1 MSSDA
6 DADLESFRLE
16 ARAWLASNLELKK
29 DAPSPTDAE
38 DRQIQALIASG
49 GYAGL
54 PYPVEY
60 GGRGLT
66 LRHQEVFYTEARH
79 YRLPAGLGVSLGMIA
94 PALFDCGSPAFLAEH
109 LPRILTGEAKW
120 IQLLSEPAAG
130 SDLAGSLTRAE
141 RDGDR
146 WIVNGSKVW
155 STDAASADYGFCL
168 ARTDFDRPKHRGLS
182 VFAMPL
188 RAPGV
193 TVNVIAKSD
202 GCDTEFYEEFFT
214 DVALPANAIVGGLND
229 GWSVAQR
236 LLFHERNFSGGV
248 GYAVGM
254 RSRAQGTVSVDD
266 LAAVIGQRHTP
277 YDGRDED
284 LLAQAY
290 VNAVVHDQLSARVSA
305 GYVSSE
311 LTGPWGSLL
320 KLSSGLKEHRRAEI
334 AVELC
339 GEAAITWTDDSDNGP
354 VGAAWLN
361 AMVMSVAGGSN
372 EMQRNTISEKLL
384 GLPREVALDR
394 DVSFRESLRRRG
406 SDEPR

>member
-1 MSSDA
+1 MSTEI
-6 DADLESFRLE
+6 DLEEFRRQ
-16 ARAWLASNLELKK
+16 ARAWLRRNMELKTGLPT
-29 DAPSPTDAE
+29 PSDAE
-38 DRQIQALIASG
+38 DRQLQAKIADA

-66 LRHQEVFYTEARH
+66 LRHQEVFHEEAAP
-79 YRLPAGLGVSLGMIA
+79 YRLPVGLGVSLGMIA
-94 PALFDCGSPAFLAEH
+94 PTLLDCAAPEFLADH
-109 LPRILTGEAKW
+109 MPKILRGEEKW
-120 IQLLSEPAAG
+120 IQLLSEPNAG
-130 SDLAGSLTRAE
+130 SDLAGSLTKAD

-155 STDAASADYGFCL
+155 STAAAVADYGFCL
-168 ARTDFDRPKHRGLS
+168 TRTDFDRPKHRGLS

-193 TVNVIAKSD
+193 TINVIVKSD
-202 GCDTEFYEEFFT
+202 GCDNEFYEEFFS
-214 DVALPANAIVGGLND
+214 DVALPADSLIGELND

-248 GYAVGM
+248 GYAVGL
-254 RSRAQGTVSVDD
+254 RPKTRESVSIDD
-266 LAAVIGQRHTP
+266 LIAAVRTRGTP
-277 YDGRDED
+277 LNDHDED
-284 LLAQAY
+284 LLAQVY
-290 VNAVVHDQLSARVSA
+290 VNALVHNQLSRRVSS
-305 GYVSSE
+305 GYTTGS
-311 LTGPWGSLL
+311 LNGPWGSLL

-339 GEAAITWTDDSDNGP
+339 GPAAVTWSDGSNNGP
-354 VGAAWLN
+354 VGSSWLN

-384 GLPREVALDR
+384 GLPREPALDR
-394 DVSFRESLRRRG
+394 DISFRESLRRRTPG
-406 SDEPR
+406 GQGP

>member
-1 MSSDA
+1 MNLDQ
-6 DADLESFRLE
+6 FRRQVRE
-16 ARAWLASNLELKK
+16 WLSSNLELKAGLPK
-29 DAPSPTDAE
+29 PTDAE
-38 DRQIQALIASG
+38 DRVLQAKIADG

-66 LRHQEVFYTEARH
+66 PGHQEIFYEEAAP

-94 PALFDCGSPAFLAEH
+94 PTLLDCASPGVLAEH
-109 LPRILTGEAKW
+109 LPKIFRGEEKW
-120 IQLLSEPAAG
+120 IQLLSEPGAG
-130 SDLAGSLTRAE
+130 SDLAGSLTRAD

-146 WIVNGSKVW
+146 WIINGSKVW
-155 STDAASADYGFCL
+155 STDAAVADYGFCL

-188 RAPGV
+188 QAPGV
-193 TVNVIAKSD
+193 SIQVIAKSD
-202 GCDTEFYEEFFT
+202 GCDTEFYQEYFS
-214 DVALPANAIVGGLND
+214 DVALPADALIGALNE

-248 GYAVGM
+248 GYSVGL
-254 RSRAQGTVSVDD
+254 RAKTKESVSVED
-266 LAAVIGQRHTP
+266 LIAAVCLRGTP
-277 YDGRDED
+277 LTEREED

-290 VNAVVHDQLSARVSA
+290 SNAVVHNQLSKRVSS
-305 GYVSSE
+305 GYTTGTLS
-311 LTGPWGSLL
+311 GPWGSLL

-339 GEAAITWTDDSDNGP
+339 GSAAITWDDGSENGP
-354 VGAAWLN
+354 IGSSWLN

-372 EMQRNTISEKLL
+372 EMQRNTVGEKLL
-384 GLPREVALDR
+384 GLPREPVVDR
-394 DVSFRESLRRRG
+394 DVSFRESLRRRAPAGEG
-406 SDEPR
+406 S

>member
-1 MSSDA
+1 MDRE
-6 DADLESFRLE
+6 DQLDLERFRLD
-16 ARAWLASNLELKK
+16 ARAWLSGNMELK
-29 DAPSPTDAE
+29 DGRPAPSDVE
-38 DRQIQALIASG
+38 DRRLQGRIADA

-66 LRHQEVFYTEARH
+66 LRHQEVFYEEGAR

-94 PALFDCGSPAFLAEH
+94 PTLLDCAAPEFLAEH
-109 LPRILTGEAKW
+109 LPKVLRGEEKW
-120 IQLLSEPAAG
+120 IQLLSEPGAG
-130 SDLAGSLTRAE
+130 SDLAGSLTKAE
-141 RDGDR
+141 QDGDR

-155 STDAASADYGFCL
+155 STDAAAADYGFCL

-193 TVNVIAKSD
+193 TINVIVKSD
-202 GCDTEFYEEFFT
+202 GCDTEFYEEFFN
-214 DVALPANAIVGGLND
+214 DVALPANSLIGELND

-248 GYAVGM
+248 GYAVGL
-254 RSRAQGTVSVDD
+254 RAKTRESVSVDD
-266 LAAVIGQRHTP
+266 LVDAVRIRATP
-277 YDGRDED
+277 FTEHDED

-290 VNAVVHDQLSARVSA
+290 VSALVHNQLGKRVSS
-305 GYVSSE
+305 GYTSGS
-311 LTGPWGSLL
+311 LNGPWGSLL

-339 GEAAITWTDDSDNGP
+339 GPTAVTWTDGSDNGP
-354 VGAAWLN
+354 IGSSWLN

-372 EMQRNTISEKLL
+372 EMQRNTIGEKLL
-384 GLPREVALDR
+384 GLPREAALDR
-394 DVSFRESLRRRG
+394 DISFRESLRRRP
-406 SDEPR
+406 SADA